1 MMLADKNEKN
11 RSTKLVKARIIDE
24 DGDLKFGLIEVPL
37 SDKRPEFNP
46 NSETLSAGKNEALA
60 GNPLKDK

>member
-1 MMLADKNEKN
+1 
-11 RSTKLVKARIIDE
+11 VKARIIDE